1 MSTTQEHAPERGP
14 HDEGGSHGGHPSDA
28 TYIKVAL
35 ILAAITAFEV
45 WVSYIK
51 RLGDGQSP
59 VLLFLAI
66 IKFAMVVMFFMHLRF
81 DNRTFRYLFVGG
93 LILAAFCYFA
103 VLRMFHVL
111 F

>member
-1 MSTTQEHAPERGP
+1 MALTDEHTPERRP
-14 HDEGGSHGGHPSDA
+14 HDEGGAHGNHPTDL
-28 TYIKVAL
+28 TYIKVA
-35 ILAAITAFEV
+35 IFLAVVTALEV

-59 VLLFLAI
+59 VLLILAV

-93 LILAAFCYFA
+93 LILALGVYVAT
-103 VLRMFHVL
+103 LRMFHVL